1 MEKIDLVY
9 ILGTGSHWSNNEIR
23 YSIRSVE
30 KYLKFRK
37 IFVIGE
43 KPEWL
48 GGVIHIEA
56 QDKED
61 NKIANAR
68 AKYLI
73 AATDKRI
80 SRNFILTNDDFFFL
94 QDIKEIP
101 YYSRGTINEMIK
113 RHPTKKGYYYT
124 TLIETKNRLEA
135 MGIEKVKDY
144 EVHCPIIFNKEKL
157 LTTMAMVG
165 NKKSYLLRTC
175 YGNLNNEKAKKVM
188 DFKASNLAEFAHQ
201 TIKEREYLSINDA
214 LVAAEEF
221 RVWIYRKFIH
231 KSGFELDD
239 GNGSRILPG
248 RSIGSLKHYAIKGFD
263 YGKKYY
269 NPGDL
274 IKKAEMD
281 EIKKIPNLKD
291 MWRLK

>member
-9 ILGTGSHWSNNEIR
+9 ILGQGSHWHNNEIR
-23 YSIRSVE
+23 YSLRSVE
-30 KYLKFRK
+30 KYFKYRK

-48 GGVIHIEA
+48 TGVTHIPET
-56 QDKED
+56 DTND
-61 NKIANAR
+61 NKLMNAR

-73 AATDKRI
+73 AANDSRI
-80 SRNFILTNDDFFFL
+80 SKDFILMNDDFFFL
-94 QDIKEIP
+94 KEIKTIP
-101 YYSRGTINEMIK
+101 YYSRGTIDEMIK
-113 RHPTKKGYYYT
+113 RHPTKRGYYYSS
-124 TLIETKNRLEA
+124 LVDTKNKLSA

-144 EVHCPIIFNKEKL
+144 EVHCPIILNKEKL
-157 LTTMAMVG
+157 ITAASMAG
-165 NKKSYLLRTC
+165 NTKPYLLRTI

-201 TIKEREYLSINDA
+201 TIKERELLSINDA

-221 RVWIYRKFIH
+221 RVWLYRKFIN
-231 KSGFELDD
+231 KSSFELDD
-239 GNGSRILPG
+239 GNGSKILPG
-248 RSIGSLKHYAIKGFD
+248 RCMASLKHYAIKPFD

-269 NPGDL
+269 NPGD
-274 IKKAEMD
+274 IIQKKEMD
-281 EIKKIPNLKD
+281 EIKNIPKLKE